1 MNHSKVPLLAAVA
14 FLALYATGTA
24 FLGTPVRIDAS
35 PSDTQAWLQLRQD
48 DIPVMVVSFALAL
61 IPFFVLAAWT
71 RRALPDVYGYA
82 FLGATAA
89 FVTQAAVVLW
99 FYAGTAVHADTI
111 DPQTAR
117 SLLDVASYFGPVL
130 TTTIVVMSGAVGLAA
145 LREGSFPRWFGWFT
159 VVFAGEQLAELATV
173 YGESGFAAPGGEW
186 NNVVGAGLFGLWAL
200 ALGFVLG
207 RRPAQASA

>member
-1 MNHSKVPLLAAVA
+1 MTGSKVPLLAAVA

-35 PSDTQAWLQLRQD
+35 PADTQAWLQARQD
-48 DIPVMVVSFALAL
+48 AIPVMVVSFALAI
-61 IPFFVLAAWT
+61 IPFFVLVAWT
-71 RRALPDVYGYA
+71 RRALPEVYGYA

-99 FYAGTAVHADTI
+99 FFAGAAVHADTI

-117 SLLDVASYFGPVL
+117 ALLDVASYFGPVL

-145 LREGSFPRWFGWFT
+145 LREGSFPTWFGWVT
-159 VVFAGEQLAELATV
+159 AVFAVEQLAELSTV
-173 YGESGFAAPGGEW
+173 YGNSGFAAPGGDW
-186 NNVVGAGLFGLWAL
+186 NNVVGAGMFGLWIVV
-200 ALGFVLG
+200 LGFVLG
-207 RRPAQASA
+207 RKPAQASA